1 MADGRTEDSRRRTPA
16 PLRLGPDGWLRDGRP
31 WAPAHP
37 FYAVIGDPVGHSLSP
52 RLQGAALAERGLPH
66 EYLALEVTAEQL
78 PALKA
83 RSADLAGFNVT
94 APHKQAVAA
103 LCDGRT
109 DQARTIGAVNTVR
122 VEDGRWLGHNTDSGG
137 LLAVLSQ
144 LWPGA
149 APPADAVV
157 LGTGGTARAAV
168 DALLRWGVARVDVR
182 WRSPAGRDAFAAWLA
197 GGGLGQGGRGEGGS
211 GEGGPD
217 DEVTLSP
224 LTADHEPPP
233 AESVAW
239 ICCLAGGV
247 PCRPFLPAAAGREP
261 ALLVD
266 VRYGSQRPAEAP
278 PLGFAFCDGLPLL
291 LMQGGL
297 SFAWWFG
304 PPVPWTAMHAALP
317 GV

>member
-1 MADGRTEDSRRRTPA
+1 
-16 PLRLGPDGWLRDGRP
+16 LREGRP
-31 WAPAHP
+31 WTPALP
-37 FYAVIGDPVGHSLSP
+37 FYAVVGDPVGHSLSP
-52 RLQGAALAERGLPH
+52 RLHGAALADRALPH
-66 EYLALEVTAEQL
+66 EYLALEVAAEQL

-109 DQARTIGAVNTVR
+109 DQARAIGAVNTVR

-144 LWPGA
+144 LWRGGG
-149 APPADAVV
+149 PPERGFV
-157 LGTGGTARAAV
+157 LGTGGAARAAV
-168 DALLRWGVARVDVR
+168 DALLRWGVRHVDVR
-182 WRSPAGRDAFAAWLA
+182 WHTAAGRDAFAAWLA
-197 GGGLGQGGRGEGGS
+197 GGGLGD
-211 GEGGPD
+211 GGPD
-217 DEVTLSP
+217 DEVTLTP
-224 LTADHEPPP
+224 LATDREPPP
-233 AESVAW
+233 AGPAAW

-247 PCRPFLPAAAGREP
+247 ACRPFLPAAAGSGS
-261 ALLVD
+261 ALLID
-266 VRYGSQRPAEAP
+266 VRYGAQRPAEAA

-304 PPVPWTAMHAALP
+304 PPVPWAAMHDALP
-317 GV
+317 GARAARFPSRKRRST